1 MYLVNLVDYKTYKKM
16 KVMSKKKNLTK
27 DDNESLKKDIENTH
41 KKNEALKDNNDGS
54 VNSGNLV
61 NSGRTKNRT
70 ELHTKSVV
78 LGSDSD
84 GQAD

>member
-1 MYLVNLVDYKTYKKM
+1 
-16 KVMSKKKNLTK
+16 MSQQKKKQTKEEIKALNKTVNNLH
-27 DDNESLKKDIENTH
+27 E
-41 KKNEALKDNNDGS
+41 KNEAREDNNTGAID
-54 VNSGNLV
+54 SGNLV